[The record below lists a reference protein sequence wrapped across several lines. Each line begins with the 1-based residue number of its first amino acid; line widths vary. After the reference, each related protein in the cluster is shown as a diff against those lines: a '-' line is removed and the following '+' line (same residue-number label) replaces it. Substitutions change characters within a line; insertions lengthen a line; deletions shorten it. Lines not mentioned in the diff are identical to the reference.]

1 MANSTIVIDTQLA
14 VNGVSQ
20 VVKATYNVDQLAS
33 AIKRVRNETGNGPM
47 KGMLVNAGALA
58 AAVGGL
64 NSAVDKLSADYLG
77 FDKSMRAVNTM
88 AHKNGEGFDNL
99 KGSITEMSKAIP
111 LAREELANGLYQV
124 ISNGVPE
131 DNWLTFLEASA
142 KSAVGGI
149 ADVGGVVT
157 VTSTLIKNYG
167 LSWDNALAI
176 QNRIQKTAENGVTSF
191 EQLQQAL
198 PKVSAN
204 ASTLG
209 VSMNELLGVFATLTG
224 VSGNTAEVST
234 QLGAIFTALV
244 KPSTEAQKAAQK
256 LGVEF
261 DAAAI
266 KAYGGFE
273 GFLKELDKSV
283 KSYAKKS
290 GELPQAIY
298 GKLFGSA
305 ESLKALIPL
314 TGNLSEKYSENV
326 KAMADSAGTIDS
338 AFQDMAS
345 TGESQAQAWKNRLT
359 GLSDALGSLAATA
372 KPALEPMALLGQAQ
386 AGVSGLLSS
395 MGILIKTAVSAMGSF
410 FKFISAINLATIAMW
425 KQKAAAVALATWQK
439 IVKGATAAWIA
450 VQTVLNLV
458 LTANPI
464 GLVIAGLAA
473 LATGIAWAYK
483 HCETFRVACQNLWE
497 KVKVLGKAIF
507 NGLAKAF
514 EWLSEKIGEA
524 WDWLCKII
532 GLSGESVEVSMKVN
546 QDKPEPLDFG
556 KAGVDFEMP
565 TITPTVP
572 EDKSG
577 NGKKIVANPKT
588 VEQYETNIRLS
599 KAKLT
604 DDDTAEQ
611 KSLRERIKQWQ
622 TELDAINKRNLA
634 LERPIQLGSLKDIA
648 KELEYLQAMRE
659 QSPTGEIAQWDEQ
672 IRKAEEL
679 RDQLELNAKAPGPI
693 DQIKTYDDLDRAV
706 EYYQQK
712 LKTLPADQRES
723 CQEQINALE
732 DLRKK
737 WDDVL
742 ADMRKPKSL
751 SNANNLEDIESAIT
765 YYQAKLKK
773 ASSEEYADIQKT
785 IKSYE
790 LKATAIK
797 RSDTISE
804 KQKKVQD
811 IESLSKEERSVKIKS
826 MGFDGVN
833 AEIREMQRL
842 LNDTEN
848 PLSDSLRA
856 DVEECIAMMKQ
867 WRKET
872 VRTFDTF
879 KSGWSGIKG
888 IGSGVES
895 ITEAVENNGNAWTKL
910 KGIVDGFVSLYDS
923 ISGIVGIVKKIT
935 LANEENV
942 VSEGAKAIATGAS
955 AGATVAATG
964 EEATATAAA
973 VTANK
978 IETASWKELAAAKYM
993 AAHAYIPFAGFGIG
1007 AGFVASMEALVTTT
1021 GIPMFADGGIAYGPT
1036 LGLFGEYAGASSNPE
1051 VVAPLDRLKDLI
1063 GSDNQGY
1070 AGEVEFKIKAGDLY
1084 GVLKQYNKKLSRS

>member
-1 MANSTIVIDTQLA
+1 MAKSTIVIDTEVI
-14 VNGVSQ
+14 VNGVPQ
-20 VVKATYNVDQLAS
+20 IIKAKYNVDQLAD
-33 AIKRVRNETGNGPM
+33 AIKRVRSETGNGPM
-47 KGMLVNAGALA
+47 KGMLVNSGALA

-77 FDKSMRAVNTM
+77 FDESMRAVNTM
-88 AHKNGEGFDNL
+88 AHKNGYEFDGL
-99 KGSITEMSKAIP
+99 KGSITEMSKAVP

-142 KSAVGGI
+142 KSAVGGM
-149 ADVGGVVT
+149 ADLGGVVT

-167 LSWDNALAI
+167 LTWDNALAI

-204 ASTLG
+204 ASSLG

-234 QLGAIFTALV
+234 QLGAVFTALV

-256 LGVEF
+256 LGIEF

-273 GFLKELDKSV
+273 GFLKELDKAV
-283 KSYAKKS
+283 KSYSKKS

-359 GLSDALGSLAATA
+359 GLSDALGSIAASA
-372 KPALEPMALLGQAQ
+372 KPALEPLALLGQAQ
-386 AGVSGLLSS
+386 AGISGLASS
-395 MGILIKTAVSAMGSF
+395 LLIAGRSFLNTMGSV
-410 FKFISAINLATIAMW
+410 FKFVSAINLATIAMW
-425 KQKAAAVALATWQK
+425 KQKAAAAALATWQK
-439 IVKGATAAWIA
+439 IVKVATAAWIA

-483 HCETFRVACQNLWE
+483 HCETFRTACQNLWE
-497 KVKVLGKAIF
+497 KIKVLGKAIF

-532 GLSGESVEVSMKVN
+532 GLSGETVEVNMKVN

-556 KAGVDFEMP
+556 KAGADYEMP

-572 EDKSG
+572 EDKSS
-577 NGKKIVANPKT
+577 GKKIVANPKT
-588 VEQYETNIRLS
+588 AEQYETNIRLS

-611 KSLRERIKQWQ
+611 QAIRERIKQWQ
-622 TELDAINKRNLA
+622 AELDAINKRNLA
-634 LERPIQLGSLKDIA
+634 LERPIALDSLKDTA

-659 QSPTGEIAQWDEQ
+659 QSPTEEIAQWDER
-672 IRKAEEL
+672 IKKVEDL

-693 DQIKTYDDLDRAV
+693 DQIGTYKDLDDAV
-706 EYYQQK
+706 DYYAQK
-712 LKTLPADQRES
+712 LKTLPAEQREA

-742 ADMRKPKSL
+742 ADVRKPKAIAD
-751 SNANNLEDIESAIT
+751 ANNLEDIEAAVS
-765 YYQAKLKK
+765 YYQSKLKK

-790 LKATAIK
+790 LKAAAIK
-797 RSDTISE
+797 RSDTVSE

-811 IESLSKEERSVKIKS
+811 IESLSSEERSVKIKS
-826 MGFDGVN
+826 MGFDGIN
-833 AEIREMQRL
+833 AEIREMQKL
-842 LNDTEN
+842 LDDTEN

-856 DVEECIAMMKQ
+856 DVEECISAMKR
-867 WRKET
+867 WRKEA

-895 ITEAVENNGNAWTKL
+895 ITEAVESNGNAWTRL

-923 ISGIVGIVKKIT
+923 ISGIVSIVKKIT
-935 LANEENV
+935 LANEEQA
-942 VSEGAKAIATGAS
+942 VSEGAKAVATSAS
-955 AGATVAATG
+955 AGATAAAAG
-964 EEATATAAA
+964 EEVGATTVA

-978 IETASWKELAAAKYM
+978 VETASWKELAAAKYM

-1007 AGFVASMEALVTTT
+1007 AGFVASMEALVTAT
-1021 GIPMFADGGIAYGPT
+1021 GIPMLAEGGIAYGPT

-1051 VVAPLDRLKDLI
+1051 VVAPLDKLKDLI
-1063 GSDNQGY
+1063 RTEDSGFS
-1070 AGEVEFKIKAGDLY
+1070 GEVEFKIKASDLY
-1084 GVLKQYNKKLSRS
+1084 GVLKKYNHKLSRS